1 MPKRATNTTRPNG
14 LKGHTSI
21 KQKHNLTSKQEIL
34 KRSEARRGG
43 EEPGNGDGGRGK
55 ARDLLVSHG
64 VTDGGEH
71 LAELRLGDG
80 AIVLSIKELEGG
92 AGVLVLLLGGGKLLL
107 VEALEGGEV
116 NVVV

>member
-1 MPKRATNTTRPNG
+1 M
-14 LKGHTSI
+14 
-21 KQKHNLTSKQEIL
+21 E
-34 KRSEARRGG
+34 G
-43 EEPGNGDGGRGK
+43 ETGRGT
-55 ARDLLVSHG
+55 DLLVGHG

-80 AIVLSIKELEGG
+80 AVVLGIEELEGS
-92 AGVLVLLLGGGKLLL
+92 ASVLVLRLGGGELLL